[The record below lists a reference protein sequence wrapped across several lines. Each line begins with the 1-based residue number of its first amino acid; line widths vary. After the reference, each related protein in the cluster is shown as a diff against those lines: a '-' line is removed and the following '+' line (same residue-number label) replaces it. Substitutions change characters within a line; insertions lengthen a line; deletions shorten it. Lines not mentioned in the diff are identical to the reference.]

1 MPFHRLLRRALC
13 LLLCAALACTAS
25 AYAIA
30 DISEFSTRSQQLQ
43 QQQEELDKQLEQA
56 REDATEQLRLQQAL
70 QAKINNVQEQIDL
83 LNTTIS
89 TYNKEIVKK
98 EAQIRAQQEEIDQDY
113 EILGQRIRAI
123 YMAGEAS
130 TLEIILGAK
139 DFSDFIDKAYLIES
153 ISSFDAKI
161 IDELSQKLH
170 TITAE
175 KTELEEEKAVVSQS
189 KTELEKNYKELDAL
203 KQECDEVLSR
213 LQETQDELEKQLQEN
228 SAEQQALSE
237 ELAQWHRQYV
247 QESGGILGDGAG
259 GANGYI
265 WPAPECNVIT
275 SYWGDG
281 RNHQGMDFACNGSAY
296 GKPIIAT
303 QSGTVIRANST
314 DSWGSG
320 WGYYVMID
328 HGGGYSTLYA
338 HCSVLV
344 VEPGQAVQQG
354 EIIGYIGNTGNSY
367 GAHLHFECWF
377 NGQRYDPA
385 SELF

>member
-56 REDATEQLRLQQAL
+56 REDATEQLQLQQAL
-70 QAKINNVQEQIDL
+70 QAKIDNVQEQIDL

-161 IDELSQKLH
+161 IDELSKKLH

-189 KTELEKNYKELDAL
+189 KTELEKIIRSWTPS
-203 KQECDEVLSR
+203 SR
-213 LQETQDELEKQLQEN
+213 N
-228 SAEQQALSE
+228 
-237 ELAQWHRQYV
+237 
-247 QESGGILGDGAG
+247 
-259 GANGYI
+259 
-265 WPAPECNVIT
+265 
-275 SYWGDG
+275 
-281 RNHQGMDFACNGSAY
+281 
-296 GKPIIAT
+296 AT
-303 QSGTVIRANST
+303 KS
-314 DSWGSG
+314 
-320 WGYYVMID
+320 
-328 HGGGYSTLYA
+328 
-338 HCSVLV
+338 
-344 VEPGQAVQQG
+344 
-354 EIIGYIGNTGNSY
+354 
-367 GAHLHFECWF
+367 
-377 NGQRYDPA
+377 
-385 SELF
+385 

>member
-56 REDATEQLRLQQAL
+56 REDATEQLQLQQAL
-70 QAKINNVQEQIDL
+70 QAKIDNVQEQIDL

-153 ISSFDAKI
+153 IS
-161 IDELSQKLH
+161 
-170 TITAE
+170 
-175 KTELEEEKAVVSQS
+175 
-189 KTELEKNYKELDAL
+189 
-203 KQECDEVLSR
+203 
-213 LQETQDELEKQLQEN
+213 
-228 SAEQQALSE
+228 
-237 ELAQWHRQYV
+237 
-247 QESGGILGDGAG
+247 
-259 GANGYI
+259 
-265 WPAPECNVIT
+265 
-275 SYWGDG
+275 
-281 RNHQGMDFACNGSAY
+281 
-296 GKPIIAT
+296 
-303 QSGTVIRANST
+303 
-314 DSWGSG
+314 
-320 WGYYVMID
+320 
-328 HGGGYSTLYA
+328 
-338 HCSVLV
+338 
-344 VEPGQAVQQG
+344 
-354 EIIGYIGNTGNSY
+354 
-367 GAHLHFECWF
+367 
-377 NGQRYDPA
+377 
-385 SELF
+385 